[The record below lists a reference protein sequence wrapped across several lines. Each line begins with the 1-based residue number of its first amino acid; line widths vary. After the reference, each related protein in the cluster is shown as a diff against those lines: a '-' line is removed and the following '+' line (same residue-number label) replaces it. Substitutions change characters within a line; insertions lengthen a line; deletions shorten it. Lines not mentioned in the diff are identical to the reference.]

1 MWNGLW
7 QLLSEMVFFVLHVV
21 NGNSFKKPL
30 TARQE
35 QEALEAMAAGDRQAR
50 QRLIEHNLRLVAH
63 IIKKRYANARDQED
77 LVSIGTI
84 GLIKAVDTFDSSR
97 GLKLAT
103 YAARCIENEI
113 LMHFRGTKKAE
124 KEISLSEP
132 IDTDT
137 EGRTL
142 TLMDVLAEE
151 DTLSEEL
158 DRKLNGEKLERY
170 MDECLEEREKTVIRL
185 RYGLGAESAQ
195 AQWQVAQRLGI
206 SRSYVSRLETR
217 ALEKLRAR
225 YEKGDGFRGRR
236 D

>member
-1 MWNGLW
+1 
-7 QLLSEMVFFVLHVV
+7 
-21 NGNSFKKPL
+21 
-30 TARQE
+30 
-35 QEALEAMAAGDRQAR
+35 
-50 QRLIEHNLRLVAH
+50 
-63 IIKKRYANARDQED
+63 
-77 LVSIGTI
+77 
-84 GLIKAVDTFDSSR
+84 
-97 GLKLAT
+97 
-103 YAARCIENEI
+103 
-113 LMHFRGTKKAE
+113 MHFRGAKKTE

-132 IDTDT
+132 IDTDA

-170 MDECLEEREKTVIRL
+170 MGECLEEREKTVIRL
-185 RYGLGAESAQ
+185 RYGLGAEPAQ